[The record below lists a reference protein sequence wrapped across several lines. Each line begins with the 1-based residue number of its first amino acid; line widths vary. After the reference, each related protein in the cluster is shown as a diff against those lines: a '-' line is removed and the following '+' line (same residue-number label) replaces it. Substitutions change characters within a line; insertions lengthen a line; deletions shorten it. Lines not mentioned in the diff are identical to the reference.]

1 MKILVVDD
9 DAALAEFI
17 RLGLQE
23 EGYAADVAHSAE
35 QGRRLACVYD
45 YDGIVLDRVLPD
57 GTGVEVA
64 RELRR
69 RGHRVPILMLTARGA
84 SQEVVEGLDA
94 GADDYL
100 VKPFEMEVLKARV
113 RALVRRGGAV
123 RSERLSM
130 ADLVM
135 DRLSRRAECQGR
147 ELRLTSKEF
156 TLLEYFLLH
165 PARVVT
171 RTELLEKVWEI
182 HFDPGS
188 NVVDVHVARLRRKL
202 EESGTCARLA
212 TVRGAGFMLTAD
224 EEAGQA

>member
-202 EESGTCARLA
+202 EESGTRARLA

-224 EEAGQA
+224 EEAQ